1 MSAPGVSFGLASPPC
16 CPRGAC
22 LGVMPKRGLSE
33 SVIFF
38 QMIGERQRRAFE
50 EQRLRKNVRGALI
63 ILYCEAVLLLVTVSA
78 AYLVSTSLPSNS
90 PAIGVVVF
98 LFSASL
104 VGMAAVLTAFFLAS
118 RRLLQ

>member
-38 QMIGERQRRAFE
+38 QMIGK
-50 EQRLRKNVRGALI
+50 LSTK
-63 ILYCEAVLLLVTVSA
+63 AVE
-78 AYLVSTSLPSNS
+78 NS
-90 PAIGVVVF
+90 VD
-98 LFSASL
+98 
-104 VGMAAVLTAFFLAS
+104 
-118 RRLLQ
+118 